1 MDVCCVLP
9 VSFYIQAA
17 LTTFPIL
24 ADRGI
29 TERCNSLPK
38 FLNFH
43 SFFWRI
49 GQKVAWRLI
58 LCALAPRSEKSSLRH
73 CNWLG
78 NNFICQCY
86 TKDRSENTSDYRS
99 PHFAGQEPNWM
110 FNLYRVEFAS
120 SDPANHVDVTFVP
133 SEGPIRFQRIYSS
146 RMHQIL
152 DLMSA
157 ENFLNEDPTSPQN
170 VKRKPIF
177 YIGKKS
183 YVEYVISLFK
193 FSIIVW
199 PDTKEGNVKDISI
212 CGTLRIVKNERIT
225 SMTTWISIFPNH
237 PRTSPNHGFQGN
249 ETRKRIN

>member
-58 LCALAPRSEKSSLRH
+58 PCALAPRSEKSSIRH

-120 SDPANHVDVTFVP
+120 SAPANHVDVTFVP
-133 SEGPIRFQRIYSS
+133 SEGPIRFHRDLLFSDAPDPGFDVCWEFPQRRSYQSTK
-146 RMHQIL
+146 R
-152 DLMSA
+152 
-157 ENFLNEDPTSPQN
+157 ETKTNFLHWKEILCRLCNFPFQIQHNRLTWY
-170 VKRKPIF
+170 KGRK
-177 YIGKKS
+177 
-183 YVEYVISLFK
+183 
-193 FSIIVW
+193 
-199 PDTKEGNVKDISI
+199 
-212 CGTLRIVKNERIT
+212 C
-225 SMTTWISIFPNH
+225 
-237 PRTSPNHGFQGN
+237 
-249 ETRKRIN
+249 